1 MPKSGTSFAAA
12 SMFALRSASSAASA
26 AAARAYARGLPTR
39 KARSAE
45 VATALQWRRRRLLI
59 LRSRRLY
66 RASPAYSERP
76 ARAPPSAW
84 LRQRASPALVPME
97 AMTRATSER
106 RRRGGRG
113 SAAGLPRHLPY
124 TPLYGMGATV
134 YHHARDYVAQ
144 VLVYYHRDCYG
155 VATITLLGI
164 AANAPSRPGGIARGT
179 ARLGQ
184 RKRGS
189 KGRSA
194 AAAADPPPLGLPAR
208 GRAPPRPALPRPA
221 LLGRGVAGGGA
232 SPTIPQAGLP
242 RGGGYG
248 LEVCMYVV
256 R

>member
-1 MPKSGTSFAAA
+1 MRRCPSYQPRAVLGPASGCASPPAVLSHPTARWTAGPARNRTPPFGGRLGCRGPQGWHMPKSGTSFAAA

-76 ARAPPSAW
+76 ARAPPSAR
-84 LRQRASPALVPME
+84 LRQRASPTLVPME

-124 TPLYGMGATV
+124 TPLYGMGAGVPPCARLCGTGAGV
-134 YHHARDYVAQ
+134 LPQRLLWCSYHHTTW
-144 VLVYYHRDCYG
+144 HSC
-155 VATITLLGI
+155 
-164 AANAPSRPGGIARGT
+164 
-179 ARLGQ
+179 
-184 RKRGS
+184 
-189 KGRSA
+189 
-194 AAAADPPPLGLPAR
+194 
-208 GRAPPRPALPRPA
+208 
-221 LLGRGVAGGGA
+221 
-232 SPTIPQAGLP
+232 
-242 RGGGYG
+242 
-248 LEVCMYVV
+248 
-256 R
+256 